1 MVMKNK
7 VFIVVLIAS
16 ILLLVLLSLILP
28 RKTARKTPSVA
39 VTLEKIK
46 EEGVVRVGY
55 ANEAPFAYMDTSTG
69 KLTGEAP
76 EIARVILNKMGIN
89 KVVGILT
96 EFGSLIPGL
105 KARRFDMIAAGMFI
119 TPERCKEVSFSNPT
133 YKIGQAFIVKKGNP
147 LNLHSYEDI
156 AKNEQAK
163 IGVVVGAVER
173 GYAREL
179 GVPDERIIVFP
190 DTPSA
195 LAGVLANRVDAFAG
209 TSLTVAR
216 LLREL
221 KSRKLEQA
229 RPFQGP
235 IIEGKVAG
243 GYGAFAFH
251 KDDKK
256 FLEEFNRHLK
266 DFIGTKEHLDLVSP
280 FGFTQ
285 DSLPGDITAKELC
298 IP

>member
-1 MVMKNK
+1 MKNK
-7 VFIVVLIAS
+7 AFIAAVIAGAV
-16 ILLLVLLSLILP
+16 LLVLLLLILP
-28 RKTARKTPSVA
+28 RETVKKTPSVPD
-39 VTLEKIK
+39 TFEKIK
-46 EEGVVRVGY
+46 NKGVVRVGY
-55 ANEAPFAYMDTSTG
+55 ANEAPFAYMDTSTR

-76 EIARVILNKMGIN
+76 EIARVILKKMGIN
-89 KVVGILT
+89 KVEGVLT

-105 KARRFDMIAAGMFI
+105 KARRFDMIAAGMYI

-133 YKIGQAFIVKKGNP
+133 YTIGQAFIVKKGNP

-156 AKNEQAK
+156 AKNEKAK
-163 IGVVVGAVER
+163 VGVVVGAVER
-173 GYAREL
+173 GYARAL
-179 GVPDERIIVFP
+179 GVPDERIVVFP

-195 LAGVLANRVDAFAG
+195 LAGVLANRVGAFAG

-216 LLREL
+216 LLKES
-221 KSRKLEQA
+221 KSRELEQA
-229 RPFQGP
+229 HPFQDP

-243 GYGAFAFH
+243 GYGAFTFR

-266 DFIGTKEHLDLVSP
+266 DFIGTQEHLDLVSP
-280 FGFTQ
+280 FGFTRE
-285 DSLPGDITAKELC
+285 SLPGAVTAKELC

>member
-1 MVMKNK
+1 MKDRK
-7 VFIVVLIAS
+7 FIFVLIAS
-16 ILLLVLLSLILP
+16 IVLLVVLAIILP
-28 RKTARKTPSVA
+28 RETVRKPPFVA
-39 VTLEKIK
+39 GTLEKIK
-46 EEGVVRVGY
+46 EDGVVRVGY

-76 EIARVILNKMGIN
+76 EIVRVILNKMGIN
-89 KVVGILT
+89 KVEGVLT

-105 KARRFDMIAAGMFI
+105 KARRFDMIAAGMYI
-119 TPERCKEVSFSNPT
+119 TPERCKGASFSNPT
-133 YKIGQAFIVKKGNP
+133 YTIGQAFIVKKGNP
-147 LNLHSYEDI
+147 LNLQSYEDV

-173 GYAREL
+173 GYARDL
-179 GVPDERIIVFP
+179 GVPDERIVVFP

-195 LAGVLANRVDAFAG
+195 LAGVLADRVDAFAG

-216 LLREL
+216 LLRES
-221 KSRKLEQA
+221 KSRELEQA
-229 RPFQGP
+229 RPFQDP

-251 KDDKK
+251 KDDKR

-266 DFIGTKEHLDLVSP
+266 DFIGTKRHLELVRP
-280 FGFTQ
+280 FGFAQ
-285 DSLPGDITAKELC
+285 DSLPGDVTAKELC
-298 IP
+298 VP